1 MPKYQA
7 PSTAPENAKEFQ
19 LWLLDE
25 LRHIADSASELETD
39 TVVLKQWNAVPDK
52 LYDGLVAYADGTN
65 WNPGS
70 GEGYYGY
77 YAAAW
82 HFLG

>member
-1 MPKYQA
+1 M
-7 PSTAPENAKEFQ
+7 
-19 LWLLDE
+19 LDE
-25 LRHIADSASELETD
+25 LRHISDAVSELETD
-39 TVVLKQWNAVPDK
+39 VVLLTEWNAVPDK
-52 LYDGLVAYADGTN
+52 VYDGLIAYADGTN

-70 GEGYYGY
+70 GQGFYGY

>member
-1 MPKYQA
+1 MKYEA
-7 PSTAPENAKEFQ
+7 PSTAPEIPLEFQ
-19 LWLLDE
+19 IWMLDE
-25 LRHIADSASELETD
+25 LRHISDALSELETD
-39 TVVLKQWNAVPDK
+39 SLLLKQWNVEPDK
-52 LYDGLVAYADGTN
+52 LYDGLVIYADGTN
-65 WNPGS
+65 FDPGS